1 MKRILGSSLG
11 LLTLVAGL
19 QVAFA
24 ADDSTGGGVV
34 DFGKFSPPASG
45 GQFVEVNIR
54 ENLIAMAARLTEGQ
68 EPEIGKLLRGLKAV
82 RVNVIGLDDANRQE
96 IGQRIQA
103 IRTQLAGAGWERVV
117 TAQEKN
123 EDVSVFIKLRG
134 SEAIEGVAVTV
145 LQGDREAVL
154 VNVVGDIRPEQLATL
169 GERFGIEPLKEI
181 GITVKKS

>member
-24 ADDSTGGGVV
+24 ADEPAVGGMV

-45 GQFVEVNIR
+45 GQFVEVNLR

-68 EPEIGKLLRGLKAV
+68 EPEVGKLLRGLKAV

-96 IGQRIQA
+96 VSQRIQT
-103 IRTQLAGAGWERVV
+103 IRTQLASAGWERVV
-117 TAQEKN
+117 TAQQKD

-145 LQGDREAVL
+145 LQGNSEAVL
-154 VNVVGDIRPEQLATL
+154 VNVVGDIKPEQLATL
-169 GERFGIEPLKEI
+169 GERFDIEPLKKI
-181 GITVKKS
+181 GTTVKKS